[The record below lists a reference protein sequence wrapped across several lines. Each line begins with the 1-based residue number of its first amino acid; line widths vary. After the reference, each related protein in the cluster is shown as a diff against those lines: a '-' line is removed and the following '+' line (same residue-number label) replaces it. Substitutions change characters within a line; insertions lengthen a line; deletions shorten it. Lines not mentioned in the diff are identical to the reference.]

1 MEFDLFVIG
10 AGSGGVRAA
19 RMSAQM
25 GARVAIAEE
34 YRIGGTCVIRG
45 CVPKKFLVYASEFAH
60 EMGIVAPS
68 YGWAFEG
75 AKFDWLKLRNSVQD
89 EVSRLSAIYARNL
102 NNAGVTIFE
111 TRAIIKDKNTVQ
123 LSDGR
128 EIKAKYILIATG
140 GAPSIPAE
148 IAGAEHAISSNEVFH
163 LEALPKTVVIN
174 GGGYI
179 AVEFAHIFAGL
190 GVETILI
197 YRRDTVLRGFDDDIR
212 LEVHEGLK
220 RRGVRVVCN
229 TNIVKIGKGAR
240 KIVHLSDGEHIECD
254 EVMLATGRDPYIN
267 GLGLENVGI
276 EIENGA
282 IKVDEYSR
290 TNIENIYA
298 VGDVTNRVNLTPVAI
313 REGAAFA
320 NSVFG
325 NLPVKMD
332 HTNIASAVFS
342 QPPAGSVGLSEHDA
356 REMFG
361 EIDIYKTRF
370 RPMRIAL
377 SKDEARVMMKLVVR
391 ASDDVVVG
399 VHIVGD
405 DAPEIIQAIAI
416 AVKHGLTK
424 RQFDE
429 TCAVHPTISE
439 ELVTLKEKYVAH

>member
-148 IAGAEHAISSNEVFH
+148 IAGAEGAISSNEVFN
-163 LEALPKTVVIN
+163 LESLPKTVVIN

-229 TNIVKIGKGAR
+229 TNIVKIEKGAR

-282 IKVDEYSR
+282 IRVDEYSR

-332 HTNIASAVFS
+332 YTNIASAVFS

-439 ELVTLKEKYVAH
+439 ELVTLKEKFIAP